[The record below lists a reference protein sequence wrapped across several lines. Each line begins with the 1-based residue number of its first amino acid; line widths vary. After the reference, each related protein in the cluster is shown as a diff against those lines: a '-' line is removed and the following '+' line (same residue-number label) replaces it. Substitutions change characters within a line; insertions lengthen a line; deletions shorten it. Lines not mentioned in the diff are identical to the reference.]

1 MPTSTETG
9 RRRSQIFCRMREFTG
24 SREARSWGLAGR
36 HGPRPSTE
44 IGGEVPITYAKGS
57 DTSATRVSPLLP
69 TALEAP
75 SWHACRSLGG
85 RSRLI
90 RFRRG
95 VCRDSRFWSLQ
106 LRSARPGANTEDKVR
121 RSHVT
126 PCHTGHTRPAQC
138 VIAGSTSVKP

>member
-9 RRRSQIFCRMREFTG
+9 KRRSQIFCRMREYTG

-57 DTSATRVSPLLP
+57 DTPATRVSPHFPRRLRRQVGMP
-69 TALEAP
+69 AEA
-75 SWHACRSLGG
+75 SADDQAF
-85 RSRLI
+85 I

-106 LRSARPGANTEDKVR
+106 LRSTRPGANTEDKVR